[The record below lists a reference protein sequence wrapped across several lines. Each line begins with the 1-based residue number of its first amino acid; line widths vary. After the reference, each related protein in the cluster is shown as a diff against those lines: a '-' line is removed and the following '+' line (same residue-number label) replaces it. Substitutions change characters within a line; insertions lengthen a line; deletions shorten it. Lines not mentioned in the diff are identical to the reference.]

1 MNDKIT
7 IDILIKYLSGRLDV
21 HEAEKVSSWIEAS
34 DENYA
39 SFQEL
44 KQAWELQN
52 APWHEFSSDEI
63 ERSWQKVRGETMAKT
78 TDQAGD
84 VSPSRRITMFPL
96 LRKVAAVLI
105 VGLAIGYGVNTYL
118 NTQMEPAH
126 LVQTTETSKQEVLL
140 ADGTKVWLN
149 KSSSLGYNDDFNT
162 TERVVHLQGEAYFEV
177 AKDPTRPFIIHSGDM
192 AVRVL
197 GTSFNVDDRTTDGKQ
212 LVTVTSGKVAVYDQG
227 DALNR
232 VDLVRGEVAE
242 FGKTMRRIIK
252 TENRN
257 LNVLAWKTGELIFE
271 NSSLQSTLFT
281 LEDHFNIK
289 FELPTDITDDYRFN
303 ASFDNQ
309 PLEEI
314 LQVMEV
320 SLGLKFESREGYV
333 SVRMR

>member
-7 IDILIKYLSGRLDV
+7 IDLLIKYLSGRLDT
-21 HEAEKVSSWIEAS
+21 HEAEKVSRWIDAS
-34 DENYA
+34 DENYTR
-39 SFQEL
+39 FQEL
-44 KQAWELQN
+44 KQAWERQN
-52 APWHEFSSDEI
+52 APRHELSSEEI
-63 ERSWQKVRGETMAKT
+63 ERSWQKVRGETIAKT
-78 TDQAGD
+78 TDPAGD
-84 VSPSRRITMFPL
+84 VAPIRRLTMFPL
-96 LRKVAAVLI
+96 LRRVAAVLI
-105 VGLAIGYGVNTYL
+105 VGLAIGYAVSTYF
-118 NTQMEPAH
+118 NTQREPAH
-126 LVQTTETSKQEVLL
+126 LVQTTETAKREVLL
-140 ADGTKVWLN
+140 ADGTMVWLN
-149 KSSSLGYNDDFNT
+149 KSSSLGYDDDFNS
-162 TERVVHLQGEAYFEV
+162 TERVVHLEGEAYFEV
-177 AKDPTRPFIIHSGDM
+177 AKDPARPFIIHSGDM

-227 DALNR
+227 DLLNR

-242 FGKTMRRIIK
+242 FEKTTGRIIK

-257 LNVLAWKTGELIFE
+257 LNVLAWKTGKLIFE
-271 NSSLQSTLFT
+271 NNSLQSTLFT

-289 FELPTDITDDYRFN
+289 FEIPTDITDDYRFN

-333 SVRMR
+333 SVRTR